1 MTTRS
6 LLAASVIIAL
16 AGPGAALAERPMWV
30 DDAGTLD
37 KGGAKL
43 EGGWSRDDRT
53 RGWDGA
59 AGFAPIENLELEVN
73 FATARDHAAD
83 PATKLSDV
91 GFAIKW
97 VPLQQDEGLSAGL
110 KLDLGQG
117 RSDDQLGTVDKS
129 EAQELRGLLTWGF
142 ASGQRLHVNLGHA
155 WEKAGGVRT
164 GMSLWGV
171 GLDQPLAEK
180 LSLTLE
186 IYGVTNS
193 GASRPD
199 KQIGLR
205 WEVMDGLKLSIA
217 GGQGNDR
224 SFAQAGI
231 AWEF

>member
-1 MTTRS
+1 MAVSIS
-6 LLAASVIIAL
+6 LAL
-16 AGPGAALAERPMWV
+16 AVPGAVLAERPMWV

-37 KGGAKL
+37 KGGVKI
-43 EGGWSRDDRT
+43 EGGWSRDDRA

-73 FATARDHAAD
+73 FATARDHASD
-83 PATKLSDV
+83 PATKLRDV
-91 GFAIKW
+91 GFALKW
-97 VPLQQDEGLSAGL
+97 VPLQHDEGLSAGL
-110 KLDLGQG
+110 KLDLGRG
-117 RSDDQLGTVDKS
+117 RSDDQLGTVEKS
-129 EAQELRGLLTWGF
+129 HGQELRGLLSWGF
-142 ASGQRLHVNLGHA
+142 SSGQRLHVNLGHA
-155 WEKAGGVRT
+155 WEKLAGVRT
-164 GMSLWGV
+164 SMSLWGV

-186 IYGVTNS
+186 VYGVTHS

-205 WEVMDGLKLSIA
+205 WEVGDGIKLSVAA
-217 GGQGNDR
+217 GSGNDR

>member
-1 MTTRS
+1 MATRS
-6 LLAASVIIAL
+6 LMAASLMVVLAA
-16 AGPGAALAERPMWV
+16 PGTTLAERPMWV

-37 KGGAKL
+37 KGGVKI

-59 AGFAPIENLELEVN
+59 VGFAPIENLELEIN
-73 FATARDHAAD
+73 FATARDHATD
-83 PATKLSDV
+83 PATKLNDV

-97 VPLQQDEGLSAGL
+97 VPLQQEEGLSAGL
-110 KLDLGQG
+110 KFDFGHG
-117 RSDDQLGTVDKS
+117 RSDDRLGTIEKS
-129 EAQELRGLLTWGF
+129 RGEELRGLLTWAF
-142 ASGQRLHVNLGHA
+142 ASGQLLHVNVGHA
-155 WEKAGGVRT
+155 WDKTNGVRT
-164 GMSLWGV
+164 GMSLWGI
-171 GLDQPLAEK
+171 GFDQPLAEK

-186 IYGVTNS
+186 VYGVTNS

-217 GGQGNDR
+217 AGQGNDR